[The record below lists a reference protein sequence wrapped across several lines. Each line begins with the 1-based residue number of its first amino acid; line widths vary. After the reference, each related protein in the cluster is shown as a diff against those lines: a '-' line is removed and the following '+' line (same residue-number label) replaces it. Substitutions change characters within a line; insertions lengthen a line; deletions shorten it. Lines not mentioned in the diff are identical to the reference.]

1 MTGFGDAARTV
12 DGIHYAVDIRSLNNK
27 YFKAVFRLPEF
38 IASVEAELDAVL
50 RKRIGRGSITLSAKI
65 TVQEARAAATV
76 DQDALSAY
84 LENLE
89 ALQQRFESGPASLNI
104 DLSTLLT
111 LPGVLKSF
119 EQDVDALDRA
129 KSVLC
134 ELADEA
140 CDRLMEMRQCEG
152 KALASELSDQ
162 RDVIRERL
170 KTIEQRAPE
179 VVEAYHHRLRTRID
193 ELTAKAEMDVSQGD
207 LLREVALYADRSD
220 IREEVQRLGGH
231 LDHFEQI
238 IAEADGE
245 PSGRTLDF
253 LAQELLREANTI
265 ASKSN
270 DSVISRAVV
279 EAKSAIDR
287 IKEQVQN
294 VE

>member
-1 MTGFGDAARTV
+1 MTGYGDAARTV
-12 DGIHYAVDIRSLNNK
+12 DGIHYAVDVRSLNNK

-38 IASVEAELDAVL
+38 IQAAEAELDAVL
-50 RKRIGRGSITLSAKI
+50 RRKVSRGSITVSAKI
-65 TVQEARAAATV
+65 TVQEARAAASI
-76 DQDALSAY
+76 DQDVLSAY

-89 ALQQRFESGPASLNI
+89 NLQQRFEAGPAELSI

-111 LPGVLKSF
+111 LPGVMRTF
-119 EQDVDALDRA
+119 EQDAEALAQA
-129 KSVLC
+129 KAVLV
-134 ELADEA
+134 ELAGEA
-140 CDRLMEMRQCEG
+140 CDRLLEMRRSEG
-152 KALASELSDQ
+152 KALARELADQ
-162 RDVIRERL
+162 RDVIRSRL

-179 VVEAYHHRLRTRID
+179 VVDEYHQRLRTRID
-193 ELTAKAEMDVSQGD
+193 ELTAKAELEVNQGD

-238 IAEADGE
+238 IKDADGE

-270 DSVISRAVV
+270 DAAISRAVV